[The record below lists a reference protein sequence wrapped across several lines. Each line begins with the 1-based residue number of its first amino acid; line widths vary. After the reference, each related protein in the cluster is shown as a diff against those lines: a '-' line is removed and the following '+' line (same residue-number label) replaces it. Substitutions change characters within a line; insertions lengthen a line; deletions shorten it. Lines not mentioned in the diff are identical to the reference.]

1 MAHIY
6 YELPEDQLK
15 DYRYRVET
23 RFNTFYCVSYE
34 WQPQNHTL
42 TLFEVVE
49 ILIHGIDQSKVYEK
63 YPHVTILGGQIIIKP
78 VSWEKKGAK

>member
-1 MAHIY
+1 MAGIF
-6 YELPEDQLK
+6 YEVPEEKLRH
-15 DYRYRVET
+15 YRYKVET

-42 TLFEVVE
+42 TLFDVREE
-49 ILIHGIDQSKVYEK
+49 LIHSIDHQRIFKD

-78 VSWEKKGAK
+78 LNWEKRND